1 MSLPSA
7 QRVFLESIASA
18 DPEGRFVIVDDIQTF
33 YKISVP
39 QQEEKKEE
47 LQHVNNN
54 DNTNPDKPV
63 ILCLHHILGD
73 LYEWKYI
80 MQPLANATGCH
91 VIAYDR
97 ISFGLTERPIQ
108 WEKDKNPYTQEA
120 LCEFI
125 LKFLS
130 CLGYADK
137 KIVFVGASA
146 GGAISSYLS
155 IKYPHITFAL
165 IHVCP
170 AIKVEDQGPPPIAC
184 MILGSFLGKLVLKY
198 YLSREVPSRLLYY
211 DVKSIPDWETVIRP
225 HYRVQLTLPNFYEA
239 FSFQLKYFTP
249 LEILPHKNVLQK
261 ISTLFIVGSDDKYTT
276 CDAHKKVFEEIESNS
291 PSDSILEFK
300 VLTQCA
306 HLPHEE
312 KPQECEVENSLCA
325 LEILQCL
332 CPSDALSINSSS
344 NILNKSIVF
353 GNVQGVFFRK
363 YTKDKATELGIVGWD
378 WLSNVGSPYSHI
390 ERTDY
395 SERNI
400 EFIGFTEFEIKH

>member
-1 MSLPSA
+1 MSLSSS

-18 DPEGRFVIVDDIQTF
+18 DPEGRFVIVDGIQTF

-80 MQPLANATGCH
+80 VQPLANATGCH

-165 IHVCP
+165 IHICP
-170 AIKVEDQGPPPIAC
+170 AIKVEDQG
-184 MILGSFLGKLVLKY
+184 SFPGRLVLKY
-198 YLSREVPSRLLYY
+198 YLSRELPSRLLYY

-239 FSFQLKYFTP
+239 ISFQLKYFTP

-261 ISTLFIVGSDDKYTT
+261 IPTLFIVGNDDKYTT

-312 KPQECEVENSLCA
+312 KPQENNNLIKDQESCLYTQDPYNDIKLKLGT
-325 LEILQCL
+325 LEI
-332 CPSDALSINSSS
+332 
-344 NILNKSIVF
+344 
-353 GNVQGVFFRK
+353 
-363 YTKDKATELGIVGWD
+363 
-378 WLSNVGSPYSHI
+378 
-390 ERTDY
+390 
-395 SERNI
+395 
-400 EFIGFTEFEIKH
+400 